1 MLKKGV
7 IKSMGKRKQTPAR
20 TPEGR
25 ENQLINLAV
34 DETERRLKN
43 GTVSSQILT
52 VLLKLATTRAQL
64 ELEKLRSDIA
74 LQKAK
79 EQEIEDKASNSDLY
93 AKALA
98 AFKSYGGDPVD
109 EEEFDDEDDYL

>member
-1 MLKKGV
+1 MA
-7 IKSMGKRKQTPAR
+7 KRKQTPAK
-20 TPEGR
+20 TPEAR

-34 DETERRLKN
+34 DEVERRLRN

-64 ELEKLRSDIA
+64 ELEKLRSDIS

-79 EQEIEDKASNSDLY
+79 EQEIEQKASNSDLF
-93 AKALA
+93 AEALE
-98 AFKSYGGDPVD
+98 AFKSYKGSSEED
-109 EEEFDDEDDYL
+109 EYDDY

>member
-1 MLKKGV
+1 
-7 IKSMGKRKQTPAR
+7 MGKKNQTPAR

-34 DETERRLKN
+34 DEVERRLRN

-64 ELEKLRSDIA
+64 ELEKLRSDIS
-74 LQKAK
+74 LQRAK
-79 EQEIEDKASNSDLY
+79 EQEIEDKTSNSELY
-93 AKALA
+93 AKALE
-98 AFKSYGGDPVD
+98 AFKKYKGDES
-109 EEEFDDEDDYL
+109 EEEFYEDS

>member
-1 MLKKGV
+1 MA
-7 IKSMGKRKQTPAR
+7 KRKQTPAR
-20 TPEGR
+20 TPEAR

-34 DETERRLKN
+34 DETERRLRN

-74 LQKAK
+74 LQRAK

-93 AKALA
+93 ANALA
-98 AFKSYGGDPVD
+98 AFKSYRGDVD
-109 EEEFDDEDDYL
+109 EEEDFYDD

>member
-1 MLKKGV
+1 
-7 IKSMGKRKQTPAR
+7 MGKRKAMPAR
-20 TPEGR
+20 TPEAR

-34 DETERRLKN
+34 DETERRLRN
-43 GTVSSQILT
+43 GTASSQILT

-93 AKALA
+93 AKALE
-98 AFKSYGGDPVD
+98 AFRSYKG
-109 EEEFDDEDDYL
+109 EIEDEDYEEY

>member
-1 MLKKGV
+1 MANK
-7 IKSMGKRKQTPAR
+7 KQTPAR
-20 TPEGR
+20 TPEAR

-43 GTVSSQILT
+43 GTASSQLLT
-52 VLLKLATTRAQL
+52 VLLKLATTKTQL
-64 ELEKLRSDIA
+64 ELEKLRSDIS

-79 EQEIEDKASNSDLY
+79 VQEIEDKASNSDLY

-98 AFKSYGGDPVD
+98 AFKNYKGDIDD
-109 EEEFDDEDDYL
+109 EEYDEDDYL

>member
-1 MLKKGV
+1 
-7 IKSMGKRKQTPAR
+7 MGKRKQTPAR
-20 TPEGR
+20 TPEAR

-34 DETERRLKN
+34 EEIEKRLIN

-93 AKALA
+93 AQALA
-98 AFKSYGGDPVD
+98 AFKSYRGESLD
-109 EEEFDDEDDYL
+109 EEDYL